1 MEEIQIL
8 IISVFTVMILTLY
21 LFIHTTKEMDK
32 ILLGLSVIGQIIT
45 LIGSFFRNK
54 NITEIGHVIFG
65 VILFI
70 VPILGQSNNI
80 LILVSFVILLTLITR
95 KLYNNCIFHYDKE
108 RKKIFNFIPNFN
120 WDLTYSFLLGIT
132 IIRLLKLYI

>member
-21 LFIHTTKEMDK
+21 LFIHTTKVMDK
-32 ILLGLSVIGQIIT
+32 ILLGLSVIGQMIT

-70 VPILGQSNNI
+70 VPIFGQSNYI
-80 LILVSFVILLTLITR
+80 LILVSLVILLTLITR
-95 KLYNNCIFHYDKE
+95 KLCNNCIFHYDKG

-120 WDLTYSFLLGIT
+120 WDLTYSFLLGVAIV
-132 IIRLLKLYI
+132 RLLKL

>member
-21 LFIHTTKEMDK
+21 LFIHTTKVMDK

-70 VPILGQSNNI
+70 VPIFGQSTDI
-80 LILVSFVILLTLITR
+80 LILVSLVILLTLITR
-95 KLYNNCIFHYDKE
+95 KLCNNCIFHYDKE
-108 RKKIFNFIPNFN
+108 RKKIFYFIPNFN
-120 WDLTYSFLLGIT
+120 WDLTYSFLLVVAIV
-132 IIRLLKLYI
+132 RLLHL

>member
-21 LFIHTTKEMDK
+21 LFIHTTKVIDK

-70 VPILGQSNNI
+70 VPIFGQSNDI
-80 LILVSFVILLTLITR
+80 LILVSLVILLTLITR
-95 KLYNNCIFHYDKE
+95 KLCNNCIFHYDKE
-108 RKKIFNFIPNFN
+108 RKKIFNFIPDFN
-120 WDLTYSFLLGIT
+120 WDLTYSFLLGVAIV
-132 IIRLLKLYI
+132 RLLHL

>member
-21 LFIHTTKEMDK
+21 LFIHTTKKINK

-95 KLYNNCIFHYDKE
+95 KLCNNCIFHYDKE

-120 WDLTYSFLLGIT
+120 WDLTYSFLLGIA